1 MEEERIDETKEERV
15 YDIKEERTY
24 DMSGLKL
31 AFWGLMFTAINI
43 KIQGFDIVPDVV
55 GYIMVIIGLSKIR
68 VYDDHFSSAQKPAY
82 ILAALA
88 LINIIQVQDSWE
100 TWGTGTPADFSS
112 GGHGYVSY
120 SAGVF
125 GGIPWLAI
133 LFMAVGTLA
142 NIYFA
147 YHMCMGMKNLLLRVG
162 DGALAVICDGRW
174 KLILA
179 AEAGVLVS
187 MLTVML
193 GIPFGIYLTLVFVL
207 LSLVALVLF
216 LLLVHHARKSI
227 EGMPLPEPLYG
238 SQLTR
243 ERTDRII

>member
-1 MEEERIDETKEERV
+1 MEEERIDERKEERI
-15 YDIKEERTY
+15 YDMKDERTY

-31 AFWGLMFTAINI
+31 AFWGLMFTVINI
-43 KIQGFDIVPDVV
+43 RIQGFDIVPDVV
-55 GYIMVIIGLSKIR
+55 GYIMVISGLSKIR
-68 VYDDHFSSAQKPAY
+68 IYDDHFSSAQKPAY

-88 LINIIQVQDSWE
+88 LINIVQVQSSWE

-112 GGHGYVSY
+112 GGHVSY

-125 GGIPWLAI
+125 GGIPWLAM
-133 LFMAVGTLA
+133 LFMVVGTLA

-162 DGALAVICDGRW
+162 DGALAMTCDGRW

-193 GIPFGIYLTLVFVL
+193 GIPIGIYLTLVFGV

-227 EGMPLPEPLYG
+227 EGMPQPEPLYG

-243 ERTDRII
+243 ERTDD